1 MIREVLAD
9 GSIDRGGAFQSIPRP
24 RVQAR
29 LAEACAERVALIV
42 APAGYGKSVA
52 LNEYLQLLRS
62 SYIRY
67 DVDESG
73 ANLSGFVR
81 GLVVAMAEVAPT
93 AATSIA
99 DALKSVLDAKTPGR
113 DLALWLY
120 THLKSY
126 GGTVVIDDFHKS
138 GADSE
143 ASRFLATL
151 VEKTK
156 SRISWLISTRSTLDL
171 PVASWLAYGASGM
184 AVDEHDLSF
193 DVDEIRASA
202 RALRLAVRDDEL
214 SALLDLTNGWPT
226 AIIFALRSST
236 RSNDLKNIA
245 ATTRE
250 MIYRYLAEQVYV
262 AMTDEAQEFLRD
274 AALLPR
280 LDVNILQ
287 YMGHD
292 RAEAILEELRH
303 TVAFI
308 SVDRNGQYRI
318 HDLFRDFLDYE
329 SRMLGVTIL
338 RSRLK
343 RVAQALEL
351 SSRYEEALMLYRRAE
366 DWTNAVRIIESAG
379 FEILKSGGSEALESA
394 VAVLPHALRSQSPI
408 IMGLRATFQAD
419 RRRVAEAERL
429 YRKALSFSIDSIT
442 RARFAL
448 ALNALLVANGRTDAI
463 ALLEDPSL
471 IDHADSDVRVDV
483 GGALAM
489 SYGLARR
496 PADAELMI
504 QKCLDLIED
513 VDDDRRALTL
523 GRLSIACFYLP
534 DYDRVERF
542 AAEGAALASE
552 LGNFSVASRCFSSL
566 YAVSTMRGDNTQALW
581 FAHQMAAAAT
591 RSADRF
597 AHYRALTSILDIESQ
612 RGSVERVESA
622 LRTIV
627 DVFGRESLNDP
638 FKILEV
644 LALQAAWNG
653 SFDRAILSL
662 GNSLKGITDTAQVA
676 FRRSLMALLLASL
689 GQRDQALES
698 IAFVGDFLGG
708 GSPVVDRY
716 SEFAGCFAAIANVL
730 LGRTTIAKKALRGS
744 PPLNEAAAILWRIAL
759 LLADSAVSG
768 NVLELESHL
777 RSLTEAGFGGYAAV
791 IRLLPCSSETMAG
804 EIELLTP
811 TESAV
816 LSLLDRGLRP
826 KAIAESTGRS
836 VHTVQNHIRSVIS
849 KLGTSGRDEALV
861 VARRRGLIAEKPSS
875 HI

>member
-52 LNEYLQLLRS
+52 LNAYLQALRS
-62 SYIRY
+62 AYVRY

-81 GLVVAMAEVAPT
+81 GFVAAIAEVAPT
-93 AATSIA
+93 AVLTIA
-99 DALKSVLDAKTPGR
+99 DALKSVLDAKAAGT
-113 DLALWLY
+113 DLAFWMY
-120 THLKSY
+120 THLKGY
-126 GGTVVIDDFHKS
+126 GGTIVIDDFHKA

-143 ASRFLATL
+143 VSRFITTL
-151 VEKTK
+151 IDKTK
-156 SRISWLISTRSTLDL
+156 SRIAWLVSTRSTLDL

-193 DVDEIRASA
+193 DIDEVRASA

-214 SALLDLTNGWPT
+214 SALLGLTNGWPT

-236 RSNDLKNIA
+236 RSNDLKNMA

-262 AMTDEAQEFLRD
+262 AMTDETQEFLRD

-280 LDVNILQ
+280 LDVKVLQ

-308 SVDRNGQYRI
+308 SVDSVGYYRI

-329 SRMLGVTIL
+329 SRMLGAA
-338 RSRLK
+338 RLSARFK
-343 RVAQALEL
+343 RVANALERL
-351 SSRYEEALMLYRRAE
+351 GRFEEALLLYRRAE
-366 DWTNAVRIIESAG
+366 DWENSLRIIELAG
-379 FEILKSGGSEALESA
+379 FDILKHGGSEALESA
-394 VAVLPHALRSQSPI
+394 VSAIPHALRSQSPI
-408 IMGLRATFQAD
+408 IIGLRATFQAD
-419 RRRVAEAERL
+419 RRRFTEAERL
-429 YRKALSFSIDSIT
+429 YRKALFFPIDARM
-442 RARFAL
+442 RARFSL

-463 ALLEDPSL
+463 GLLEDRTL
-471 IDHADSDVRVDV
+471 IDHPDSEIRVDV

-496 PADAELMI
+496 PAEAETMI
-504 QKCLDLIED
+504 QKCLDLIDD

-534 DYDRVERF
+534 DYDRVEQF
-542 AAEGAALASE
+542 ATEGAALAGE
-552 LGNFSVASRCFSSL
+552 LGSFGVASRCFSSL
-566 YAVSTMRGDNTQALW
+566 YAVSSMRGDSTQALW
-581 FAHQMAAAAT
+581 FAQQMAAAAT

-612 RGSVERVESA
+612 RGNVERVEST

-627 DVFGRESLNDP
+627 DLFGRESLNDP
-638 FKILEV
+638 FKVLEV
-644 LALQAAWNG
+644 VALQAAWNG
-653 SFDRAILSL
+653 SFDRAILCL
-662 GNSLKGITDTAQVA
+662 GNSLKGITDESQIA
-676 FRRSLMALLLASL
+676 FRRSLIAMFLAAL

-698 IAFVGDFLGG
+698 LVLVADFLSRIG
-708 GSPVVDRY
+708 PAIDRF
-716 SEFAGCFAAIANVL
+716 SEFAGCFSAIANVL
-730 LGRTTIAKKALRGS
+730 LGRTTIAKKALRAS
-744 PPLNEAAAILWRIAL
+744 PPLGEPAGLLWRIAL
-759 LLADSAVSG
+759 LFADSPLTVNAF
-768 NVLELESHL
+768 ERESHL
-777 RSLTEAGFGGYAAV
+777 RSLSEAGFGGYTAV
-791 IRLLPCSSETMAG
+791 IRMLPCYSTDIEG
-804 EIELLTP
+804 ESELLTP

-816 LSLLDRGLRP
+816 LTLLDRGLRP

-861 VARRRGLIAEKPSS
+861 VARRRGMIPEKPSS
-875 HI
+875 QI